1 MVRAYA
7 WRLTVERLLRILI
20 STIRKQGFLS
30 SAAGRS
36 AERILATLTHRLSND
51 PDTEQ
56 QRSPCLGR
64 EMPVC
69 AQDLGLAACVLGC
82 SEPPARSV
90 A

>member
-7 WRLTVERLLRILI
+7 WRLTVERAPPDINFHYPETRLPQPSRRIVPPPI
-20 STIRKQGFLS
+20 
-30 SAAGRS
+30 
-36 AERILATLTHRLSND
+36 
-51 PDTEQ
+51 
-56 QRSPCLGR
+56 
-64 EMPVC
+64 C

>member
-1 MVRAYA
+1 VVRAYA

-20 STIRKQGFLS
+20 STIRNKAS
-30 SAAGRS
+30 SARPPDRS
-36 AERILATLTHRLSND
+36 AERILATLTHRLGND